1 MLKVLFYSSDMTEP
15 SRYYYW
21 FKGKVKTAHDDVEFK
36 KSQGYLQMWAKLDFL
51 EGRKSITITTKENS
65 LHISVSY
72 L

>member
-21 FKGKVKTAHDDVEFK
+21 FKGKVKTAQNDVELKKK
-36 KSQGYLQMWAKLDFL
+36 KSQGYLQMWAKLHFL

-65 LHISVSY
+65 LHIPVS
-72 L
+72 